1 MCFSR
6 TQCEVKPVYLFFPT
20 QHNLKQNYNQS
31 LSSLA
36 SVEEWRF
43 NSLRRLYDCLLL
55 YRASASLTSP
65 ATTISLDCFAL
76 LFNSQTLSMQLATLS
91 LQHSLQ
97 APVVGCVAS
106 VRRNVYPGQEVALD
120 WRQQEEY
127 GAGTG
132 GGGGGAAYAAG
143 QFSISGSIP
152 CSN

>member
-1 MCFSR
+1 
-6 TQCEVKPVYLFFPT
+6 
-20 QHNLKQNYNQS
+20 
-31 LSSLA
+31 
-36 SVEEWRF
+36 
-43 NSLRRLYDCLLL
+43 
-55 YRASASLTSP
+55 
-65 ATTISLDCFAL
+65 
-76 LFNSQTLSMQLATLS
+76 MQLATLS

-120 WRQQEEY
+120 WRQQEEEPQQEEY
-127 GAGTG
+127 GAETG